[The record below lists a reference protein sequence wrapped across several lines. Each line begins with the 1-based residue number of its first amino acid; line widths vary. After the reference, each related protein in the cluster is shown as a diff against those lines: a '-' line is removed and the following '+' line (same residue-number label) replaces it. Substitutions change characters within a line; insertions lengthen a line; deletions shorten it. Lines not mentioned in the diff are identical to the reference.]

1 MFMWFMTMF
10 EWSYLNG
17 FNEVTCKHCF
27 LQYDLLCFIKLIF
40 LKGVVDLPGN
50 TVFEKS
56 FYKFLIYLSV
66 STFWFFFY
74 LRGNYDPL
82 RIQVHR
88 DFLHKMPSRASPV
101 LINVRVVS
109 SLENTL
115 LIFCFH
121 TRALLAFLSLLY
133 FKVFLAH
140 GCRGLNTK
148 DKFG

>member
-1 MFMWFMTMF
+1 MYQH
-10 EWSYLNG
+10 SD
-17 FNEVTCKHCF
+17 F
-27 LQYDLLCFIKLIF
+27 L
-40 LKGVVDLPGN
+40 
-50 TVFEKS
+50 
-56 FYKFLIYLSV
+56 
-66 STFWFFFY
+66 FFY

-88 DFLHKMPSRASPV
+88 AFLHKMPSRASPV

-115 LIFCFH
+115 LIFRFH

-133 FKVFLAH
+133 FGVFLAH
-140 GCRGLNTK
+140 GCRDLSAK